1 MRRLK
6 RTHKGYTLIELTFSI
21 TFYTMIVTTALIGFI
36 GIFGIYNKAQS
47 ITRTQ
52 EEARK
57 GMDTLT
63 RDLRQ
68 TNNLLSVVPEGG
80 QPILAGSSYCLNVG
94 GQQVGY
100 GLKLLSDKNH
110 YVLVRSST
118 APDSKSPCQ
127 NYDQAVLVTSSD
139 VWSDKPAPIGPF
151 PATARPFVLE
161 QVSGSGGTGPVV
173 WQVRFGVFRGVRA
186 PTMAGFSPATDQF
199 GAGTMLQSIVAS
211 RE

>member
-1 MRRLK
+1 MK
-6 RTHKGYTLIELTFSI
+6 RVTRTQQGYTLLELTFSI
-21 TFYTMIVTTALIGFI
+21 AFYTMIVTTALIGFI

-57 GMDTLT
+57 AMDTLT

-68 TNNLLSVVPEGG
+68 TNNLLAVTPEAG
-80 QPILAGSSYCLNVG
+80 QPILANSSYCLNVG

-100 GLKLLSDKNH
+100 GLKLLTDKNH

-118 APDSKSPCQ
+118 APPGKSPCQ
-127 NYDQAVLVTSSD
+127 NYDQAALVTSSD
-139 VWSDKPAPIGPF
+139 VWTDKDPFFPPTSD
-151 PATARPFVLE
+151 PFVID
-161 QVSGSGGTGPVV
+161 QVSGTGGIGPVV
-173 WQVRFGVFRGVRA
+173 WQVRFGVYRGVSA
-186 PTMAGFSPATDQF
+186 PTMSNFSVATDQF
-199 GAGTMLQSIVAS
+199 GAGTMLQSIVTS